1 MKYAMDVKVN
11 LKPVFSNMVHSDI
24 WEGPCRVG
32 LKEELDPRYEI
43 RVGKEQF
50 KVWEKELR
58 DHIGNYANIMEPVY
72 LEFDET
78 FVVSEQEF
86 AKLDQDAHEV
96 DLYLITYRVQ
106 PALKIFAGEK
116 GHGKYQAVDSLSHG
130 GSACQREHQLLRSAG
145 VMAEIRN
152 P

>member
-96 DLYLITYRVQ
+96 DLYLITYRV
-106 PALKIFAGEK
+106 PGIERYKK
-116 GHGKYQAVDSLSHG
+116 AVSMINLGPTPIDLVG
-130 GSACQREHQLLRSAG
+130 F
-145 VMAEIRN
+145 
-152 P
+152 